1 MTGKMQR
8 KRLERSVWAAV
19 LLSTVTLHGSAS
31 RSHSPAHPSRIAP
44 RHAVTVKQGSTGL
57 GHTACTA
64 TLDDHVS
71 GLPGY
76 KLKNLIWDDGQLH
89 LYGTEGNLPPEVR
102 GMFKPGQAFDPA
114 GCYLEHRPVLLLPF
128 WQGDFNTYHNF
139 FFFIRR
145 FVHLMIAS
153 WGAPAVS
160 SEQVYYA
167 FYNAAGDALLSAPG
181 GGIIAYKS
189 LEVFFKGEYKNAVQL
204 HNRTCVSLQDV
215 VLVPKILF
223 FSGKYDTQKGIVL
236 QEEKEVY
243 SLMRDRYVQ
252 KFAQGVKDVD
262 SAAEGSDIR
271 ILYLGR
277 TKEDAR
283 HVVNDEELVS
293 ALSAFAYDRK
303 GVQLSTYHQL
313 DIDAFQEQVA
323 LLASTDVLIGPHGS
337 ALTNVLWMRPQSVL
351 LELLPQA
358 WSDPCFR
365 NLAIFSGKTYLHWQQ
380 TNASLSEPWMMKRG
394 KMEMVGRSANFH
406 VNVHEVLAILKQAVN
421 IVSMVGNR
429 WDPPCPSHEFL
440 RYKRAAPIQCERLW
454 KRDEGILGDT
464 PLDMMHRHAMI

>member
-1 MTGKMQR
+1 MKG
-8 KRLERSVWAAV
+8 LGRSLWAAI
-19 LLSTVTLHGSAS
+19 LLSTVILPSSTSG
-31 RSHSPAHPSRIAP
+31 SHSPAHPSRISLG
-44 RHAVTVKQGSTGL
+44 HADTVKQGSTGL

-76 KLKNLIWDDGQLH
+76 KLKNLLWNDGQLH
-89 LYGTEGNLPPEVR
+89 LYGTEGKIPEEVR
-102 GMFKPGQAFDPA
+102 EIFKTAQASDPA
-114 GCYLEHRPVLLLPF
+114 GCYLERRRILLLPF
-128 WQGDFNTYHNF
+128 WQSDFNTYHNF

-145 FVHLMIAS
+145 FVHLMIAA

-167 FYNAAGDALLSAPG
+167 FYNAAGDAFLSAPE

-189 LEVFFKGEYKNAVQL
+189 LEVFFKGAYKDDVQM

-215 VLVPKILF
+215 LLVPSILF
-223 FSGKYDTQKGIVL
+223 FSGKYDTQQGIVL

-243 SLMRDRYVQ
+243 SLMRDLYIQ
-252 KFAQGVKDVD
+252 KFAQAAKDVG
-262 SAAEGSDIR
+262 SAAEGSDIK

-277 TKEDAR
+277 TKKDAR
-283 HVVNDEELVS
+283 HVLNDGELVS
-293 ALSAFAYDRK
+293 ALHAFANDTK
-303 GVQLSTYHQL
+303 GVQLFTYHQL

-337 ALTNVLWMRPQSVL
+337 ALTNVLWMRPQSIL

-365 NLAIFSGKTYLHWQQ
+365 NLAIFSGKTYSHWQQ
-380 TNASLSEPWMMKRG
+380 TDAKLSEPWMIKHG

-406 VNVHEVLAILKQAVN
+406 VNVPEVLAILKQAVN

-429 WDPPCPSHEFL
+429 WDPPCPGHEFL

-464 PLDMMHRHAMI
+464 PLDMMQRHLKM